1 MSKKKLTN
9 LFTVTGAGYTAP
21 LNADSKKLSNLY
33 GESYKSRQ
41 NAGGLGGGLAY
52 LGTSVAAGA
61 GGMAEGAFD
70 LVYGMSALIGGN
82 KRYAENL
89 FKDNVVGEWHKDIRD
104 SYNPDK
110 VVSFFGDVGQGLG
123 QSATMMIPVV
133 GKVAYYAGAIGQGIG
148 EATQITGELGFKET
162 AYGTAVGVIEGTLE
176 LVLGQAGS
184 ALSKIGGKAGAS
196 ISSRLGSTL
205 LNKWAASAAWKG
217 VAKDMISSAGG
228 EFLEEFLS
236 EYIDVGLKRGFKID
250 ENASTSFGQAL
261 YAGIVG
267 AASGA
272 AMGGAVSGISSE
284 YAYRSGKR
292 VVDAGNADVLIK
304 ETRSMVDSLK
314 IDSKSAKV
322 DDILVNLQR
331 SMEMYDKAVASGN
344 ERGATMYLGEIKT
357 YRGILE
363 VSYSVQREAIRLA
376 DVDEATATRAAQYM
390 SYEDGN
396 NEVGKTYTAKD
407 FYEDKNG
414 IRTRLAAMNWAGVFM
429 ADTQAM
435 RESAIFDAEIYADK
449 LGTADGKSV
458 VQDIT
463 GAIFPD
469 NGGTFKIAAG
479 DIQTAEGDYM
489 RVMRTGEDSYAIGI
503 GNDAQSARGYRSLTR
518 EQAEAEFKRIQG
530 QVIANR
536 EKVAQA
542 ENLAAQDMQT
552 DNLKRNGV
560 RIESRADQASTA
572 VPGAEAVTTESG
584 EAQIGNSFEQS
595 TMNAARKAVKNF
607 DALDI
612 DTKSR
617 ILRWV
622 ESAEGHNISK
632 DVISGIS
639 NIMRIRGDLQV
650 LLAEV
655 GEGKGGL
662 HKENAVPGRN
672 LIVLPSN
679 RDVDILRE
687 TIAHELGHEV
697 EGVEGFDQIKKAALK
712 ATKAEDIKKWE
723 NLYEGYPDADTE
735 VAMKALGRRLAT
747 PEFIA
752 RYADRSLIRR
762 IIDAGRDLIKYLRAD
777 EAGRLEIDT
786 TEKLIKM
793 MNEALIKGE
802 VSQNEAKGESGTSQ
816 KSTAES
822 KKRSNLTEETQK
834 EVFEQVYEGESA
846 TKPIPDERALS
857 STVRYAL
864 IEAPRLAETTEKRN
878 AMTGIVAPETLRSGL
893 DTMKRMAGL
902 MKRYLDVNGIL
913 PPDVMGKTAWK
924 NGSYGKT
931 MENTTLCVRTLT
943 YEYFKDEVAK
953 AIGRPL
959 TVSESLLASQ
969 KIYDIA
975 TYPQCIYCYVA
986 ADRKS
991 YDAFIGEYVSDMDK
1005 YIKLLKDGGDS
1016 ERLFDEYLR
1025 GRKPTNAQKK
1035 RWAEWRHIAKTGE
1048 AYISASDIN
1057 TRSKR
1062 NALINNGG
1070 KFAAQVRDAQR
1081 YAQSASWA
1089 KSVSDYLA
1097 YSGDIL
1103 KFPPKMINSLNSEY
1117 GLRMY
1122 SFSDYTPAFIV
1133 ENMQMVLDAS
1143 VRGLKVL
1150 SYTKDADFVRIFGE
1164 SGMAINMSCFARYD
1178 PNTKTYVEDSR
1189 QGMKWDEVKQLRSK
1203 HKNVGAVMVVTDDRM
1218 LNWALDQ
1225 DWIDVIIPYHIVKTG
1240 TVIAGEY
1247 SWRNYTRESAD
1258 YAGGKTANI
1267 YPTEHN
1273 NDFDTFRKLV
1283 EERGITPR
1291 FKEWYDKAVSGEISG
1306 DKYMKLVNEVR
1317 VPAGDLAPVQPKFD
1331 FQAALDSFG
1340 IDADGNA
1347 IPGGYVDKGGYMGN
1361 WFKQGVDVEQEVR
1374 VVAEDIATG
1383 RTVSDV
1389 EYGRQSIREA
1399 GGIPKKRYN
1408 LTEDAADQAAREA
1421 ADIADQREKGLQK
1434 REDKAA
1440 KAERDAEIK
1449 RIETRARDYNAYYY
1463 KYDDVK
1469 ALIDTINKEAK
1480 LGFSDASDAAFA
1492 AYSLLNAFRAE
1503 VYKADYRQSFLETT
1517 TDYLIEA
1524 ADAQAGREL
1533 RLGDIDRRKKVYKML
1548 NEAYERLAK
1557 VTPKQK
1563 TEGRRARAEAE
1574 AQFEHKTAEL
1584 HMLLNRV
1591 DQRNFRYKTAGILE
1605 GEAWKMVTKAAKAM
1619 RTRGANVQF
1628 GAMKS
1633 FAEAFTAYLR
1643 SKATSLYS
1651 AAKNMTEE
1659 SLREWNKQV
1668 QEGDNELYK
1677 RINLKTAAAII
1688 EFAEGN
1694 DTDFTDSNIAVTV
1707 AALKTVLAVDAH
1719 TDKFINADGEAVDA
1733 DKIVADELDG
1743 MRKSYGGVAGKL
1755 ARTTFGKA
1763 LRYGIY
1769 NVISPEAVAH
1779 RMDGILGAGHLFKGI
1794 RAIQRS
1800 SLDAQYDQMVW
1811 MMPITE
1817 FIQEQKKKNKTWWK
1831 EWQDG
1836 SVTITYTLPFG
1847 KGETKSRTITLTK
1860 GEAASLYLTSKR
1872 EQAKAALAL
1881 GRISVTDAEGRS
1893 GDKFARRRFNMD
1905 AIDEWLDSGKF
1916 EGMTDEEVNGI
1927 VIQLEQAMQ
1936 TAINGMYAQFSA
1948 TDKAFIDKISNFY
1961 QTTSKKV
1968 KQASDTRYYGS
1979 TNVFDGFYYPIARSG
1994 LEFDFDFIGANM
2006 RGLDDV
2012 SLRNY
2017 PFNKSTVKGARA
2029 QLQINDILVVLDRH
2043 SRQLAM
2049 YKNLTIPMQNLRL
2062 VYNHRLM
2069 EGAKESIDTVRK
2081 YINEYIWPTQN
2092 GRGGFDQWIGDFANA
2107 AQKRNIGGK
2116 TEFDTVLDKL
2126 QGGYVVAA
2134 LGLNPSSIAK
2144 QWSTI
2149 MQMVE
2154 EVPQH
2159 IWMKAYAPAENKDK
2173 MLEKSRYASVR
2184 KNNSEIYFAQGTTA
2198 KLNDAMSYT
2207 LKGLEAGDYF
2217 VNLRMWNMAQY
2228 YIAETKG
2235 YSVGSEENLNAAG
2248 KVLDDWILR
2257 FQDTSDATTKS
2268 ALQRHPQKLAQTV
2281 TMFTSAPMKKFS
2293 AWYTHLTDA
2302 IEADRLIKSG
2312 KLSDEDRKRAEKILA
2327 DSKKKLAKSSGG
2339 IVAAAAFETAVTL
2352 LWAALRGKD
2361 DEDEEKKKSLV
2372 AKIALETSANVVGI
2386 VPVAGQIAES
2396 LLSGY
2401 DIDNMYESVINDGIG
2416 TVRTTY
2422 QLSAKAL
2429 SGEQVESEAVMR
2441 NARSW
2446 VYLVSQTL
2454 GVPVR
2459 NLNNVFTAALNVISP
2474 VAPQAKYKYDAIFYE
2489 PTYAADMS
2497 KALKSGKTELAET
2510 IYRMSQKDIKTGGA
2524 ADSAVVSEMV
2534 RLYGLEYNVLPRS
2547 APTSYEDAEGNTVKL
2562 RAAQSRQFSEIY
2574 GVADGAAAMVVTSPV
2589 YTALSDEL
2597 KAKALRVVYEIYHS
2611 RAKAEVLGA
2620 EPSVMAALSYFEAYI
2635 DIPTLVAES
2644 AYIYGIKSTKDAKR
2658 SELVREYVSGYSREA
2673 QAVLLYAAG
2682 YRSEDIKETLSE
2694 MLASLDEDSQNRA
2707 KIKLDL

>member
-1 MSKKKLTN
+1 MAKNDKISYASTSREGSKTGVKLKLSSTPSAALPTASTTRAGSKTGVKLKLAEPIKN
-9 LFTVTGAGYTAP
+9 SGGFLGGVEYVGASVLAGVGGIGEGIFDLTVGG
-21 LNADSKKLSNLY
+21 LNA
-33 GESYKSRQ
+33 
-41 NAGGLGGGLAY
+41 
-52 LGTSVAAGA
+52 
-61 GGMAEGAFD
+61 
-70 LVYGMSALIGGN
+70 LVGN
-82 KRYAENL
+82 KVYAENL

-110 VVSFFGDVGQGLG
+110 VVSFVGDVGQGLG
-123 QSATMMIPVV
+123 QSATMMIPYV
-133 GKVAYYAGAIGQGIG
+133 GPYAFFAGVIGQSIG
-148 EATQITGELGFKET
+148 EGVQQTGELGFKEV
-162 AYGTAVGVIEGTLE
+162 AYGAVSGGIEGALE
-176 LVLGQAGS
+176 YVLGKGGQAFGKVMKGVGGKVTANIATKAAS
-184 ALSKIGGKAGAS
+184 ALDG
-196 ISSRLGSTL
+196 
-205 LNKWAASAAWKG
+205 WAASAAWKG

-228 EFLEEFLS
+228 EFVEEFLS

-261 YAGIVG
+261 YAGLVG

-292 VVDAGNADVLIK
+292 VVDAGNSEVLIK
-304 ETRSMVDSLK
+304 ETRSMIDSLK
-314 IDSKSAKV
+314 IDNKSVKV
-322 DDILVNLQR
+322 NDILVNLQK
-331 SMEMYDKAVASGN
+331 SLDMYDKAVAAGN
-344 ERGATMYLGEIKT
+344 ERGATIYLGEIKT

-363 VSYSVQREAIRLA
+363 VSYSVQREAMRLA
-376 DVDEATATRAAQYM
+376 SVDEATAERAAKYM

-396 NEVGKTYTAKD
+396 REVSKNYTAKD
-407 FYEDKNG
+407 FYENKND
-414 IRTRLAAMNWAGVFM
+414 IRTRMAAMSWAGVFM
-429 ADTQAM
+429 SDSQAM

-449 LGTADGKSV
+449 VGAADGSGV
-458 VQDIT
+458 VQDID
-463 GAIFPD
+463 GAVFPE

-503 GNDAQSARGYRSLTR
+503 GNDSQSARGYRSLTR

-542 ENLAAQDMQT
+542 QNLAAQASASAS
-552 DNLKRNGV
+552 V
-560 RIESRADQASTA
+560 RSAGARAVESALAAEQATS
-572 VPGAEAVTTESG
+572 VDDIVLGEGEA
-584 EAQIGNSFEQS
+584 AQIGNSFEQS
-595 TMNAARKAVKNF
+595 TMNAARRAVKNF

-612 DTKSR
+612 DTKRR

-662 HKENAVPGRN
+662 HEKNAVPGRN

-697 EGVEGFDQIKKAALK
+697 ENVEGFDQIKTAALK

-723 NLYEGYPDADTE
+723 KLYEGYPDADTE

-747 PEFIA
+747 PKFIA

-762 IIDAGRDLIKYLRAD
+762 IIDAGRDLINYLRAD

-793 MNEALIKGE
+793 MNEALINDK
-802 VSQNEAKGESGTSQ
+802 VQES
-816 KSTAES
+816 
-822 KKRSNLTEETQK
+822 
-834 EVFEQVYEGESA
+834 
-846 TKPIPDERALS
+846 
-857 STVRYAL
+857 
-864 IEAPRLAETTEKRN
+864 
-878 AMTGIVAPETLRSGL
+878 
-893 DTMKRMAGL
+893 
-902 MKRYLDVNGIL
+902 
-913 PPDVMGKTAWK
+913 
-924 NGSYGKT
+924 
-931 MENTTLCVRTLT
+931 
-943 YEYFKDEVAK
+943 
-953 AIGRPL
+953 
-959 TVSESLLASQ
+959 
-969 KIYDIA
+969 
-975 TYPQCIYCYVA
+975 
-986 ADRKS
+986 
-991 YDAFIGEYVSDMDK
+991 
-1005 YIKLLKDGGDS
+1005 
-1016 ERLFDEYLR
+1016 
-1025 GRKPTNAQKK
+1025 
-1035 RWAEWRHIAKTGE
+1035 
-1048 AYISASDIN
+1048 
-1057 TRSKR
+1057 
-1062 NALINNGG
+1062 
-1070 KFAAQVRDAQR
+1070 
-1081 YAQSASWA
+1081 
-1089 KSVSDYLA
+1089 
-1097 YSGDIL
+1097 
-1103 KFPPKMINSLNSEY
+1103 
-1117 GLRMY
+1117 
-1122 SFSDYTPAFIV
+1122 
-1133 ENMQMVLDAS
+1133 
-1143 VRGLKVL
+1143 
-1150 SYTKDADFVRIFGE
+1150 TKDARYKRYSLKIEHSDGSIVEIADARDLTNEQAIEYLEQAKRGKLRRDTYIPVRKDTPQVIIDTLAQNNIKIE
-1164 SGMAINMSCFARYD
+1164 NYSLVMKVHKAQRAMATEIKANASNNRKQKNRKHGLSPAQIVDILNHLED
-1178 PNTKTYVEDSR
+1178 PNEIIYETNRTSP
-1189 QGMKWDEVKQLRSK
+1189 QGEALPDAVAILVDYNDNGQEASAVIELEKPRRKEVIGKEFGDTNFYTISSVFEPDTIRNGEEFDYLDEL
-1203 HKNVGAVMVVTDDRM
+1203 
-1218 LNWALDQ
+1218 LNNPDNKRLE
-1225 DWIDVIIPYHIVKTG
+1225 IVK
-1240 TVIAGEY
+1240 
-1247 SWRNYTRESAD
+1247 RQ
-1258 YAGGKTANI
+1258 
-1267 YPTEHN
+1267 
-1273 NDFDTFRKLV
+1273 
-1283 EERGITPR
+1283 
-1291 FKEWYDKAVSGEISG
+1291 
-1306 DKYMKLVNEVR
+1306 
-1317 VPAGDLAPVQPKFD
+1317 PAR
-1331 FQAALDSFG
+1331 S
-1340 IDADGNA
+1340 
-1347 IPGGYVDKGGYMGN
+1347 
-1361 WFKQGVDVEQEVR
+1361 
-1374 VVAEDIATG
+1374 ATG
-1383 RTVSDV
+1383 ERSPNASSKLPS
-1389 EYGRQSIREA
+1389 GNSIAQKSEKSTPSA
-1399 GGIPKKRYN
+1399 KKSHN
-1408 LTEDAADQAAREA
+1408 LTEDAAEQAAREA
-1421 ADIADQREKGLQK
+1421 ENVAEPAKEAITEDVKQPPKFKSNVQKGRNIFKTALSDILRSKLGASIPGDARGTSVRLSAIVAKMDDSQK
-1434 REDKAA
+1434 RALATLIARDMIISVRATQSFDPKITKLNKRYAELHGIIDALRKKSVVELVFDDKNGTLFAKVKKKYSKDVAEDTQYTIERLNEVVSFRDRNETFKDAANYAVREYNDILGKLYNDVRYRYPSSMRAAVFEKIQAALGSQNIAEQFDAVFKSEADSAA
-1440 KAERDAEIK
+1440 KLTARDSEIS

-1463 KYDDVK
+1463 KYDDIK
-1469 ALIDTINKEAK
+1469 ALIDTINKKAK
-1480 LGFSDASDAAFA
+1480 LGFSDVSDAAFA
-1492 AYSLLNAFRAE
+1492 AFSQLNAFRAE

-1633 FAEAFTAYLR
+1633 FAEAFTSYLR
-1643 SKATSLYS
+1643 SKATSLYNF
-1651 AAKNMTEE
+1651 AKDMTEE
-1659 SLREWNKQV
+1659 SLKEWNKKV

-1677 RINLKTAAAII
+1677 HINPKTARAII

-1694 DTDFTDSNIAVTV
+1694 DTDFTDSNIAATV
-1707 AALKTVLAVDAH
+1707 AALKTALAVDTL
-1719 TDKFINADGEAVDA
+1719 TDRFVNENGEAVDA

-1743 MRKSYGGVAGKL
+1743 MRKSFSGSAGKL

-1847 KGETKSRTITLTK
+1847 NGETKTRTITLTK

-1893 GDKFARRRFNMD
+1893 GDKFAHRRFNMD

-2062 VYNHRLM
+2062 VYNHKLI
-2069 EGAKESIDTVRK
+2069 EGASEGIDTVRK
-2081 YINEYIWPTQN
+2081 YINEYIWPSKN

-2154 EVPQH
+2154 EVPPH
-2159 IWMKAYAPAENKDK
+2159 IWMKAYAPAENKDM

-2198 KLNDAMSYT
+2198 KLNDVMSYT

-2228 YIAETKG
+2228 YVAETRG
-2235 YSVGSEENLNAAG
+2235 FAVGSEQNLNAAG
-2248 KVLDDWILR
+2248 KVLDEWILR

-2302 IEADRLIKSG
+2302 VEADRLIKSG
-2312 KLSDEDRKRAEKILA
+2312 KLSDEDRKRAEKILS

-2474 VAPQAKYKYDAIFYE
+2474 VVPQAKYKYDAIFYE

-2497 KALKSGKTELAET
+2497 KAFKSGKTELAET

-2524 ADSAVVSEMV
+2524 ADSAVVGEMV
-2534 RLYGLEYNVLPRS
+2534 RLYGMEYNVLPRS

-2574 GVADGAAAMVVTSPV
+2574 GAADGAAAMVVTSPV

-2611 RAKAEVLGA
+2611 RAKTEVLGA

-2635 DIPTLVAES
+2635 DVPTLVAES

-2682 YRSEDIKETLSE
+2682 YRSEDIKETLTE
-2694 MLASLDEDSQNRA
+2694 MLASLDEDAQNRA
-2707 KIKLDL
+2707 KIKLDF

>member
-21 LNADSKKLSNLY
+21 LNSDSKKLSNLY

-41 NAGGLGGGLAY
+41 NSGGLGGGLAY
-52 LGTSVAAGA
+52 FGASVAAGA

-104 SYNPDK
+104 DYNPDK
-110 VVSFFGDVGQGLG
+110 IVSFFGDVGQGLG

-133 GKVAYYAGAIGQGIG
+133 GKVGYYAGAIGQGIG
-148 EATQITGELGFKET
+148 EATQITGELGFKEA
-162 AYGTAVGVIEGTLE
+162 AYGTVAGVIEGTLE

-196 ISSRLGSTL
+196 ISSKLGSAA

-250 ENASTSFGQAL
+250 ENASTSFGQAF
-261 YAGIVG
+261 YAGLVG
-267 AASGA
+267 LASGA
-272 AMGGAVSGISSE
+272 VMGGAVSGISSE

-292 VVDAGNADVLIK
+292 VVDAGNSEVLIK

-314 IDSKSAKV
+314 IDNKSVKV
-322 DDILVNLQR
+322 DDILVNLQK
-331 SMEMYDKAVASGN
+331 SLDMYDKAVAAGN
-344 ERGATMYLGEIKT
+344 ERGATIYLGEIKT

-363 VSYSVQREAIRLA
+363 VSYSVQREAMRLA
-376 DVDEATATRAAQYM
+376 SVDEATAERAAKYM

-396 NEVGKTYTAKD
+396 REVSKNYTAKD
-407 FYEDKNG
+407 FYENKND
-414 IRTRLAAMNWAGVFM
+414 IRTRMAAMSWAGVFM
-429 ADTQAM
+429 SDSQAM

-449 LGTADGKSV
+449 MGTADGKSV
-458 VQDIT
+458 VQDID
-463 GAIFPD
+463 GAVFPE

-503 GNDAQSARGYRSLTR
+503 GNDSQSARGYRSLTR

-542 ENLAAQDMQT
+542 QNLAAQASASAS
-552 DNLKRNGV
+552 V
-560 RIESRADQASTA
+560 RSAGARAVESALAAEQATS
-572 VPGAEAVTTESG
+572 VDDIVLGEGEA
-584 EAQIGNSFEQS
+584 AQIGNSFEQS
-595 TMNAARKAVKNF
+595 TMNAARRAVKNF

-612 DTKSR
+612 DTKRR

-622 ESAEGHNISK
+622 ESAQVGGVEARIVSA
-632 DVISGIS
+632 VS
-639 NIMRIRGDLQV
+639 NIMRIREGLQV
-650 LLAEV
+650 IFAEV
-655 GEGKGGL
+655 GKGKLGFHANVG
-662 HKENAVPGRN
+662 EIGRN
-672 LIVLPSN
+672 LIVTSTNL
-679 RDVDILRE
+679 DTLRE
-687 TIAHELGHEV
+687 TLAHEIGHEV
-697 EGVEGFDQIKKAALK
+697 SGAEGFDQIKKAALK
-712 ATKAEDIKKWE
+712 ATKKEDRDKWAAD
-723 NLYEGYPDADTE
+723 YRRMFPGMSDPDVDEE

-747 PEFIA
+747 PRFLD
-752 RYADRSLIRR
+752 RYAENRTFMGKLI
-762 IIDAGRDLIKYLRAD
+762 DTAKQMLEYLRAGK
-777 EAGRLEIDT
+777 AGRLEIEE
-786 TEKLIKM
+786 TEKLIRM
-793 MNEALIKGE
+793 MDEAVVTDR
-802 VSQNEAKGESGTSQ
+802 VSQNEAKGESGTKKRHALQSKKDPTKLDPRTVTRDDVLEMLENAGNGMYDDNTYIPIRISTPAIVIQRAKEKLNKVIPNYPLIMSAGKAINAMERQGYGDDGLPNRLEPKEILNVIEAMSNPLYIVYEQETQEHPEPRYVEVVKFDLENGRKAFAVLELTGEFKRAVYINGYESGQYNVFVTVYPPKDYKLKELLTNKNNVVIYDKKKDFSQVTSSITVPSVLNDPSFFTDSIAQ
-816 KSTAES
+816 KSEKSTPSA
-822 KKRSNLTEETQK
+822 KKS
-834 EVFEQVYEGESA
+834 
-846 TKPIPDERALS
+846 
-857 STVRYAL
+857 
-864 IEAPRLAETTEKRN
+864 
-878 AMTGIVAPETLRSGL
+878 
-893 DTMKRMAGL
+893 
-902 MKRYLDVNGIL
+902 
-913 PPDVMGKTAWK
+913 
-924 NGSYGKT
+924 
-931 MENTTLCVRTLT
+931 
-943 YEYFKDEVAK
+943 
-953 AIGRPL
+953 
-959 TVSESLLASQ
+959 
-969 KIYDIA
+969 
-975 TYPQCIYCYVA
+975 
-986 ADRKS
+986 
-991 YDAFIGEYVSDMDK
+991 
-1005 YIKLLKDGGDS
+1005 
-1016 ERLFDEYLR
+1016 
-1025 GRKPTNAQKK
+1025 
-1035 RWAEWRHIAKTGE
+1035 
-1048 AYISASDIN
+1048 
-1057 TRSKR
+1057 
-1062 NALINNGG
+1062 
-1070 KFAAQVRDAQR
+1070 
-1081 YAQSASWA
+1081 
-1089 KSVSDYLA
+1089 
-1097 YSGDIL
+1097 
-1103 KFPPKMINSLNSEY
+1103 
-1117 GLRMY
+1117 
-1122 SFSDYTPAFIV
+1122 
-1133 ENMQMVLDAS
+1133 
-1143 VRGLKVL
+1143 
-1150 SYTKDADFVRIFGE
+1150 
-1164 SGMAINMSCFARYD
+1164 
-1178 PNTKTYVEDSR
+1178 
-1189 QGMKWDEVKQLRSK
+1189 
-1203 HKNVGAVMVVTDDRM
+1203 
-1218 LNWALDQ
+1218 
-1225 DWIDVIIPYHIVKTG
+1225 
-1240 TVIAGEY
+1240 
-1247 SWRNYTRESAD
+1247 
-1258 YAGGKTANI
+1258 
-1267 YPTEHN
+1267 HN
-1273 NDFDTFRKLV
+1273 
-1283 EERGITPR
+1283 
-1291 FKEWYDKAVSGEISG
+1291 
-1306 DKYMKLVNEVR
+1306 
-1317 VPAGDLAPVQPKFD
+1317 
-1331 FQAALDSFG
+1331 
-1340 IDADGNA
+1340 IDAEA
-1347 IPGGYVDKGGYMGN
+1347 
-1361 WFKQGVDVEQEVR
+1361 
-1374 VVAEDIATG
+1374 AE
-1383 RTVSDV
+1383 
-1389 EYGRQSIREA
+1389 
-1399 GGIPKKRYN
+1399 
-1408 LTEDAADQAAREA
+1408 QAAREA
-1421 ADIADQREKGLQK
+1421 ENVAEPAKEAITEDVKQPSKFKSNVQKGRNIFKTALSDILRSKLGASIPGDVRGTSGRLSAIVAKMDDSQK
-1434 REDKAA
+1434 RALATLIARDMIISVRATQSFDPKITKLNERYAELHGIIAALRKKSVVELIFDDKNGTLFAEVKKKYSKDVAEDTQYTIERLNEVFSFRDRNETFKDAANYAVREYNDILGKLYNDVRYRYPSSMRAAVFEKIQAALGSPNIAEQLDAVFKSEADSAA
-1440 KAERDAEIK
+1440 KLTARDSEIS

-1463 KYDDVK
+1463 KYDDIK

-1480 LGFSDASDAAFA
+1480 LGFTDVSDAAFA
-1492 AYSLLNAFRAE
+1492 AFSQLNAFRAE

-1591 DQRNFRYKTAGILE
+1591 DQRNFRYKTAGLLE
-1605 GEAWKMVTKAAKAM
+1605 GEAWKQVTKAAKAM

-1628 GAMKS
+1628 GAIKS
-1633 FAEAFTAYLR
+1633 FAEAFTSYLR
-1643 SKATSLYS
+1643 SKATSLYNF
-1651 AAKNMTEE
+1651 AKDMTEE
-1659 SLREWNKQV
+1659 SLKEWNKQV

-1677 RINLKTAAAII
+1677 HINPKTARAII

-1694 DTDFTDSNIAVTV
+1694 DTDFTDSNIAATV
-1707 AALKTVLAVDAH
+1707 AALKTALAVDTL
-1719 TDKFINADGEAVDA
+1719 TDRFINENGEAVDA

-1743 MRKSYGGVAGKL
+1743 MRKSFSGAAGKL

-1817 FIQEQKKKNKTWWK
+1817 FIQDQKKKNKTWWK

-1881 GRISVTDAEGRS
+1881 GRISVTDAEGRKGEQFS
-1893 GDKFARRRFNMD
+1893 RRRFNMD

-1916 EGMTDEEVNGI
+1916 EGMTDEEVNG
-1927 VIQLEQAMQ
+1927 VVVQLEQAMQ

-2062 VYNHRLM
+2062 VYNHKLI
-2069 EGAKESIDTVRK
+2069 EGASEGIDTVRK
-2081 YINEYIWPTQN
+2081 YINEYIWPSKN

-2107 AQKRNIGGK
+2107 AQKRNIGSK

-2154 EVPQH
+2154 EVPPH
-2159 IWMKAYAPAENKDK
+2159 IWMKAYAPAENKDM

-2198 KLNDAMSYT
+2198 KLNDVMSYT

-2228 YIAETKG
+2228 YVAETRG
-2235 YSVGSEENLNAAG
+2235 FAVGSEQNLNAAG
-2248 KVLDDWILR
+2248 KVLDEWILR

-2302 IEADRLIKSG
+2302 VEADRLIKSG
-2312 KLSDEDRKRAEKILA
+2312 KLSDEDRKRAEKILS

-2441 NARSW
+2441 NARNW

-2474 VAPQAKYKYDAIFYE
+2474 VVPQAKYKYDAIFYE

-2524 ADSAVVSEMV
+2524 ADSSVVSEMV
-2534 RLYGLEYNVLPRS
+2534 RLYSMEYNVLPRS
-2547 APTSYEDAEGNTVKL
+2547 APTYYEDAEGNTVRL

-2574 GVADGAAAMVVTSPV
+2574 GAADGAAAMVVTSPV
-2589 YTALSDEL
+2589 YTALDDEL

-2611 RAKAEVLGA
+2611 RAKTEVLGA

-2635 DIPTLVAES
+2635 DVPTLVAES

-2682 YRSEDIKETLSE
+2682 YRSEDIKETLTE
-2694 MLASLDEDSQNRA
+2694 MLASLDEDAQNRA
-2707 KIKLDL
+2707 KIKLDF

>member
-1 MSKKKLTN
+1 MATRQITFMREAAQNAAIPKLT
-9 LFTVTGAGYTAP
+9 TGERKLDFLY
-21 LNADSKKLSNLY
+21 ADKFDEIKN
-33 GESYKSRQ
+33 R
-41 NAGGLGGGLAY
+41 GGLVGGLEYVGASA
-52 LGTSVAAGA
+52 LAGVGGIGEGIFDLTV
-61 GGMAEGAFD
+61 GGMNA
-70 LVYGMSALIGGN
+70 LVGN
-82 KRYAENL
+82 KVYAENL

-123 QSATMMIPVV
+123 QSATMLIPYV
-133 GKVAYYAGAIGQGIG
+133 GPYAFFAGVIGQSIG
-148 EATQITGELGFKET
+148 EATQQTGELGFKEV
-162 AYGTAVGVIEGTLE
+162 AYGAVSGGIEGALE
-176 LVLGQAGS
+176 YVLGKGGQAFG
-184 ALSKIGGKAGAS
+184 KVMKGIGGKAGAS
-196 ISSRLGSTL
+196 ISSKLGSAA

-228 EFLEEFLS
+228 EFVEEFLS

-250 ENASTSFGQAL
+250 ENASTSFGQAF
-261 YAGIVG
+261 YAGLVG

-272 AMGGAVSGISSE
+272 AMGGAVSGVST
-284 YAYRSGKR
+284 AFAKRAGQR
-292 VVDAGNADVLIK
+292 VVDAGNSEVLVK
-304 ETRSMVDSLK
+304 ETRGIIDDLK
-314 IDSKSAKV
+314 LDKSVKV
-322 DDILVNLQR
+322 DNVIRQLEGALEAYDIATAAGNT
-331 SMEMYDKAVASGN
+331 DAAVIH
-344 ERGATMYLGEIKT
+344 LGEIKT
-357 YRGILE
+357 YRGMLE
-363 VSYSVQREAIRLA
+363 MAWGVQREAAKLA
-376 DVDEATATRAAQYM
+376 AVDDATAERYARYM
-390 SYEDGN
+390 SSEDGN
-396 NEVGKTYTAKD
+396 REVSKNYTAKD
-407 FYEDKNG
+407 FYDNKNN
-414 IRTRLAAMNWAGVFM
+414 IRTRLAAMGWGGAFM
-429 ADTQAM
+429 SDTRAM
-435 RESAIFDAEIYADK
+435 RESAIYDAEIAADK
-449 LGTADGKSV
+449 VGDAEDKGIV
-458 VQDIT
+458 PDIVNT
-463 GAIFPD
+463 EFPSE
-469 NGGTFKIAAG
+469 GGTVKLAAQG
-479 DIQTAEGDYM
+479 ESLPDGDYM
-489 RVMRTGEDSYAIGI
+489 RVIKLGEDSYSLGV
-503 GNDAQSARGYRSLTR
+503 GNESATARGFKGLTR
-518 EQAEAEFKRIQG
+518 EQAQAEFERIKG
-530 QVIANR
+530 QVITARQN
-536 EKVAQA
+536 AQQA
-542 ENLAAQDMQT
+542 ANLAAQGGVSGLRQT
-552 DNLKRNGV
+552 GART
-560 RIESRADQASTA
+560 IESAIAAEQTATNTA
-572 VPGAEAVTTESG
+572 VPGTVELGSNPYEKTV
-584 EAQIGNSFEQS
+584 I
-595 TMNAARKAVKNF
+595 NAARRAVKNF
-607 DALDI
+607 DLLDV
-612 DTKSR
+612 DTKQR

-622 ESAEGHNISK
+622 ESAQAGGVEARIVSA
-632 DVISGIS
+632 VS
-639 NIMRIRGDLQV
+639 NIMRIREGLQV
-650 LLAEV
+650 IFAEV
-655 GEGKGGL
+655 GEGKLGFRANVG
-662 HKENAVPGRN
+662 EIGRN
-672 LIVLPSN
+672 LIVTSTNL
-679 RDVDILRE
+679 DTLRE
-687 TIAHELGHEV
+687 TLAHEIGHEV
-697 EGVEGFDQIKKAALK
+697 SGAEGFDQIKKAALK
-712 ATKAEDIKKWE
+712 ATKKEDRDKWAAD
-723 NLYEGYPDADTE
+723 YRRMFPGMSDPDVDEE

-747 PEFIA
+747 PRFLD
-752 RYADRSLIRR
+752 RYAENRTFMGKLI
-762 IIDAGRDLIKYLRAD
+762 DTAKQMLEYLRAGK
-777 EAGRLEIDT
+777 AGRLEIDT

-793 MNEALIKGE
+793 MNEALITDNVRFSGKDAGNKQYALPSKKDPTKLDPRTVTRDDVLEMLENAGNGMYDDNTYIPIRISTPAIVIQRAKEKLNKVIPNYPLIMSAGKAINAMERQGYGDDGLPNRLAPEEIVNIIEAMSNPLYIVYEQETQEHPEPRYVE
-802 VSQNEAKGESGTSQ
+802 VVKFNLENGRKAFAVLELTGDFKDALYVNGYDSGNYNVFVTVYPPKDYKLKELLTNKNNVVIYDKKKDFSQVTSGITVPSVLNDPSFFTDSIAQ
-816 KSTAES
+816 KSEKSTPSA
-822 KKRSNLTEETQK
+822 KKS
-834 EVFEQVYEGESA
+834 
-846 TKPIPDERALS
+846 
-857 STVRYAL
+857 
-864 IEAPRLAETTEKRN
+864 
-878 AMTGIVAPETLRSGL
+878 
-893 DTMKRMAGL
+893 
-902 MKRYLDVNGIL
+902 
-913 PPDVMGKTAWK
+913 
-924 NGSYGKT
+924 
-931 MENTTLCVRTLT
+931 
-943 YEYFKDEVAK
+943 
-953 AIGRPL
+953 
-959 TVSESLLASQ
+959 
-969 KIYDIA
+969 
-975 TYPQCIYCYVA
+975 
-986 ADRKS
+986 
-991 YDAFIGEYVSDMDK
+991 
-1005 YIKLLKDGGDS
+1005 
-1016 ERLFDEYLR
+1016 
-1025 GRKPTNAQKK
+1025 
-1035 RWAEWRHIAKTGE
+1035 
-1048 AYISASDIN
+1048 
-1057 TRSKR
+1057 
-1062 NALINNGG
+1062 
-1070 KFAAQVRDAQR
+1070 
-1081 YAQSASWA
+1081 
-1089 KSVSDYLA
+1089 
-1097 YSGDIL
+1097 
-1103 KFPPKMINSLNSEY
+1103 
-1117 GLRMY
+1117 
-1122 SFSDYTPAFIV
+1122 
-1133 ENMQMVLDAS
+1133 
-1143 VRGLKVL
+1143 
-1150 SYTKDADFVRIFGE
+1150 
-1164 SGMAINMSCFARYD
+1164 
-1178 PNTKTYVEDSR
+1178 
-1189 QGMKWDEVKQLRSK
+1189 
-1203 HKNVGAVMVVTDDRM
+1203 
-1218 LNWALDQ
+1218 
-1225 DWIDVIIPYHIVKTG
+1225 
-1240 TVIAGEY
+1240 
-1247 SWRNYTRESAD
+1247 
-1258 YAGGKTANI
+1258 
-1267 YPTEHN
+1267 HN
-1273 NDFDTFRKLV
+1273 
-1283 EERGITPR
+1283 
-1291 FKEWYDKAVSGEISG
+1291 
-1306 DKYMKLVNEVR
+1306 
-1317 VPAGDLAPVQPKFD
+1317 
-1331 FQAALDSFG
+1331 
-1340 IDADGNA
+1340 IDA
-1347 IPGGYVDKGGYMGN
+1347 
-1361 WFKQGVDVEQEVR
+1361 
-1374 VVAEDIATG
+1374 
-1383 RTVSDV
+1383 
-1389 EYGRQSIREA
+1389 
-1399 GGIPKKRYN
+1399 
-1408 LTEDAADQAAREA
+1408 DAADQASREA
-1421 ADIADQREKGLQK
+1421 AEVEKSADQREKNLQK

-1440 KAERDAEIK
+1440 RAERDAEIK
-1449 RIETRARDYNAYYY
+1449 RIETRSRDYNVYYY
-1463 KYDDVK
+1463 KYDDIK

-1480 LGFSDASDAAFA
+1480 LGFSDVSDAAFA
-1492 AYSLLNAFRAE
+1492 AFSQLNAFRAE

-1591 DQRNFRYKTAGILE
+1591 DQRNFRYKTAGLLE
-1605 GEAWKMVTKAAKAM
+1605 GEAWKQVTKAAKAM

-1633 FAEAFTAYLR
+1633 FAEAFTSYLK
-1643 SKATSLYS
+1643 SKATSLYNF
-1651 AAKNMTEE
+1651 AKDMTEE
-1659 SLREWNKQV
+1659 SLKEWNKQV

-1677 RINLKTAAAII
+1677 HINPKTARAII

-1694 DTDFTDSNIAVTV
+1694 DTDFTDSNIAATV
-1707 AALKTVLAVDAH
+1707 AALKTALTVDTL
-1719 TDKFINADGEAVDA
+1719 TDRFVNENGEAVDA

-1743 MRKSYGGVAGKL
+1743 MRKSFSGAAGKL

-1817 FIQEQKKKNKTWWK
+1817 FIREQKKKNKTWWK
-1831 EWQDG
+1831 DWQDG
-1836 SVTITYTLPFG
+1836 TVTITYSLPFG
-1847 KGETKSRTITLTK
+1847 NGETKTRTITLTK

-1881 GRISVTDAEGRS
+1881 GRISVTDAEGRNGEQFS
-1893 GDKFARRRFNMD
+1893 RRRFNMD
-1905 AIDEWLDSGKF
+1905 AIDEWLDQNKF
-1916 EGMTDEEVNGI
+1916 EEQTDEEVNA
-1927 VIQLEQAMQ
+1927 VVVQLEQAMQ
-1936 TAINGMYAQFSA
+1936 TAINGMYAQFNA

-2062 VYNHRLM
+2062 VYNHRLV
-2069 EGAKESIDTVRK
+2069 EGAKEGIDTVRK
-2081 YINEYIWPTQN
+2081 YINEYIWPSKN

-2116 TEFDTVLDKL
+2116 TEYDTVLDKL

-2154 EVPQH
+2154 EVPLH

-2198 KLNDAMSYT
+2198 KLNDVMSYT

-2228 YIAETKG
+2228 YVAETRG
-2235 YSVGSEENLNAAG
+2235 FAVGSEQNLNAAG
-2248 KVLDDWILR
+2248 KVLDEWILR

-2302 IEADRLIKSG
+2302 VEADRLIKSG
-2312 KLSDEDRKRAEKILA
+2312 KLSDEDRKRAEKILS

-2441 NARSW
+2441 NARNW

-2474 VAPQAKYKYDAIFYE
+2474 VVPQAKYKYDAIFYE

-2524 ADSAVVSEMV
+2524 ADSSVVGEMV
-2534 RLYGLEYNVLPRS
+2534 RLYGMEYNVLPRS

-2574 GVADGAAAMVVTSPV
+2574 GAADGAAAMVVTSPV

-2611 RAKAEVLGA
+2611 RAKTEVFGA
-2620 EPSVMAALSYFEAYI
+2620 EPSVMAALSYFDAYI
-2635 DIPTLVAES
+2635 DVPTLVAES

-2658 SELVREYVSGYSREA
+2658 SELVREYISGYSPEA

-2682 YRSEDIKETLSE
+2682 YRSDDIKETLAE
-2694 MLASLDEDSQNRA
+2694 MLASLDEDAQNRA
-2707 KIKLDL
+2707 KIKLDF